1 MSEQYTKSNLRHIA
15 EYLVEELR
23 EMPDGTEITSGQ
35 LLKVGGYDPQE
46 FEFSDLM
53 DYHQYLFRYIVL

>member
-1 MSEQYTKSNLRHIA
+1 MSEQYTKSDLRHIA
-15 EYLVEELR
+15 EFLVEELR

-53 DYHQYLFRYIVL
+53 D